1 MKRSELVD
9 KLIKEGM
16 SEKTLVNFTDKQ
28 LNNLAERMIGEQ
40 VKIVPGK
47 PSYKVGDAGGS
58 LPPAAK
64 GYTITKDPKDNSTIA
79 QPVESEV
86 KEELKGKQK
95 NLDKNHNGKIDGQDF
110 KILRGQKKEISEDKE
125 CKNCG
130 CTKSKCKC
138 EKCKKCDCTKSECK
152 CKKGEVKEWVES
164 LAENSFH
171 SFTSKNEI
179 MELINVKLN
188 ESEVHQYGENVK
200 TGHNGLPEFMTYDAI
215 VSNNPKIAPSKP
227 KVDPGTKPNKPK
239 TPFQPGPRVNPN
251 PKALGEDDTKIA
263 PSKPNRDNPY
273 LPDKPKTPPFQPKP
287 KVNSKSLGEDNPK
300 IAPSKPKVDPGTKPS
315 KPKTPFQP
323 GPKVN
328 PNPKA
333 TIKGDKK

>member
-16 SEKTLVNFTDKQ
+16 SEKTLVKFTDKQ
-28 LNNLAERMIGEQ
+28 LNNLADRMLGEQ
-40 VKIVPGK
+40 VTTVPGK
-47 PSYKVGDAGGS
+47 PSYKVGEDGGS
-58 LPPAAK
+58 LPPSPK
-64 GYTITKDPKDNSTIA
+64 GYKITKDPIDKSTIA

-110 KILRGQKKEISEDKE
+110 KILRGQKKEVKE
-125 CKNCG
+125 G
-130 CTKSKCKC
+130 
-138 EKCKKCDCTKSECK
+138 KKCDSCGESIKDCK
-152 CKKGEVKEWVES
+152 CDHTHMDESKEIKKWINT
-164 LAENSFH
+164 LAEESFH

-188 ESEVHQYGENVK
+188 ESEVHEYGPNVK

-215 VSNNPKIAPSKP
+215 VSNGPKIAPSKP

-239 TPFQPGPRVNPN
+239 TPFQPGPKVNPN
-251 PKALGEDDTKIA
+251 PKALSEDDSKIT
-263 PSKPNRDNPY
+263 PSKPKRDNPY
-273 LPDKPKTPPFQPKP
+273 LPDKPKTPFQPKS
-287 KVNSKSLGEDNPK
+287 KVNSKSLDENNPK
-300 IAPSKPKVDPGTKPS
+300 IAPSKPKVNPGTKPN

-333 TIKGDKK
+333 TTKGDKK

>member
-40 VKIVPGK
+40 VTTVPGK
-47 PSYKVGDAGGS
+47 PSYKVGENGGS

-64 GYTITKDPKDNSTIA
+64 GYKITKDPIDKSTIA

-86 KEELKGKQK
+86 KEELKGNQK
-95 NLDKNHNGKIDGQDF
+95 KLDKNHNGKIDGQDF
-110 KILRGQKKEISEDKE
+110 KILKGQKKKKSVKTDTKDK
-125 CKNCG
+125 
-130 CTKSKCKC
+130 
-138 EKCKKCDCTKSECK
+138 
-152 CKKGEVKEWVES
+152 EVKEWVES
-164 LAENSFH
+164 LAENNYH

-188 ESEVHQYGENVK
+188 ESETHQYGPNVK

-251 PKALGEDDTKIA
+251 PKALGEDD
-263 PSKPNRDNPY
+263 
-273 LPDKPKTPPFQPKP
+273 
-287 KVNSKSLGEDNPK
+287 PK
-300 IAPSKPKVDPGTKPS
+300 IAPSKPKVNPGTKPS
-315 KPKTPFQP
+315 KPKTPLQP

-328 PNPKA
+328 PFPKA

>member
-16 SEKTLVNFTDKQ
+16 SEKTLVKFTDKQ
-28 LNNLAERMIGEQ
+28 LNNLADRMLGEQ
-40 VKIVPGK
+40 VTTVPGK
-47 PSYKVGDAGGS
+47 PSYKVGEDGGS
-58 LPPAAK
+58 LPPSPK
-64 GYTITKDPKDNSTIA
+64 GYKITKDPIDKSTIA

-110 KILRGQKKEISEDKE
+110 KILRGQKKEVKE
-125 CKNCG
+125 G
-130 CTKSKCKC
+130 
-138 EKCKKCDCTKSECK
+138 KKCDSCGESKEI
-152 CKKGEVKEWVES
+152 KKWINT
-164 LAENSFH
+164 LAEESFH

-188 ESEVHQYGENVK
+188 ESEVHQYGPNVK

-239 TPFQPGPRVNPN
+239 TPFRPGPRVNPN
-251 PKALGEDDTKIA
+251 PKALGEDGPKIA
-263 PSKPNRDNPY
+263 PA
-273 LPDKPKTPPFQPKP
+273 KP
-287 KVNSKSLGEDNPK
+287 KVNPD
-300 IAPSKPKVDPGTKPS
+300 TKPN
-315 KPKTPFQP
+315 KPKTPFRP
-323 GPKVN
+323 GPRVN

-333 TIKGDKK
+333 LKDDKK